1 MKTLSLPRTVSD
13 SEPNPS
19 VLKIV
24 GERILARAD
33 AQLAYNLRLARDA
46 AEVRAAQALRF
57 AVFNV
62 ELNEGLPASFA
73 TGLDADPFDD
83 VCDHLLVEELQSRT
97 IVGTYRLQTGTKAA
111 ANRGYYS
118 AQEFDFAP
126 YEPLRVELIELG
138 RACVHKDHR
147 NLAVLSLLWKGIAAY
162 AKEHGARYLIGC
174 SSLTSQ
180 DAAEGAAT
188 YAKLQS
194 KHLVAPAW
202 QTQPLP
208 AVACPLEVVA
218 PHAPKVPKL
227 LAAYLSLGA
236 KICGPP
242 VLDREFKTIDFLTFL
257 DLHSLPPQTVERY
270 LT

>member
-1 MKTLSLPRTVSD
+1 MVTALEAAPSM
-13 SEPNPS
+13 PNI
-19 VLKIV
+19 L
-24 GERILARAD
+24 GERILARGD

-83 VCDHLLVEELQSRT
+83 VCDHLLVEELQSCT
-97 IVGTYRLQTGTKAA
+97 IVGTYRLQTGAKAA

-126 YEPLRVELIELG
+126 YEPLRAELIELG

-180 DAAEGAAT
+180 DPAEGAAM
-188 YAKLQS
+188 YAHFQR

-202 QTQPLP
+202 RTQPVP
-208 AVACPLEVVA
+208 ALACPLDRVMER
-218 PHAPKVPKL
+218 PTKVPKL